1 MKFGSVASETF
12 IIPTTLSRPQTG
24 MEKIIPIK
32 ILALLDCGLTGDVIA
47 VAHPIVVQKLDLKVN
62 KIN

>member
-1 MKFGSVASETF
+1 M
-12 IIPTTLSRPQTG
+12 G

-47 VAHPIVVQKLDLKVN
+47 VAHPIVVQKLELKVN
-62 KIN
+62 KINWMNMMLGDEKSKI